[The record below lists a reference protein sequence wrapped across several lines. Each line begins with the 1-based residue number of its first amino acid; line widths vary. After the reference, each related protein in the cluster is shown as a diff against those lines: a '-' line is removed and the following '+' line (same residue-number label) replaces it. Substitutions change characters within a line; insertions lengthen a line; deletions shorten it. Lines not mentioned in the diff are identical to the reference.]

1 MQPLSTVAFPYQ
13 IHHRCC
19 SDSPL
24 PLLRPAV
31 AARNKG
37 RKRKRRRKTANDQ
50 HRNSSSGWATV
61 TATFWEGSGLGT
73 LETHSGQTR
82 TRRRNFKEQ
91 KTGDHILCLEADQ
104 SSSSAGN
111 GVEETICTGTAM
123 VQQNIYDS
131 SRTDISDPL
140 VGYFL
145 TVNKY
150 SLPIFGL
157 VKLVASHGYLKR
169 SPHPLQSSPPKTYAA
184 AIGIRHHHH
193 GACHQRR
200 NHSPHTY
207 CRRCPC

>member
-1 MQPLSTVAFPYQ
+1 M
-13 IHHRCC
+13 
-19 SDSPL
+19 
-24 PLLRPAV
+24 
-31 AARNKG
+31 
-37 RKRKRRRKTANDQ
+37 
-50 HRNSSSGWATV
+50 V

-104 SSSSAGN
+104 SSSAGN

-157 VKLVASHGYLKR
+157 VKLVASHGYLKSRQWWSNEPVTGYHYTIIIAPSPYKHVWPYGSAEVGR
-169 SPHPLQSSPPKTYAA
+169 SEEVAA
-184 AIGIRHHHH
+184 ATNETWHHHYFH
-193 GACHQRR
+193 R
-200 NHSPHTY
+200 NHQATLRSQ
-207 CRRCPC
+207 RFASG